1 MAKKEKKPK
10 KSVKPHALYE
20 VAGSELKRKN
30 KTCPKC
36 GKGIFMAKHGSRST
50 CGKCG
55 YTEFESKKQTEKPKE
70 KTEKPKEEKKETP
83 QPKVEKPK
91 KE

>member
-10 KSVKPHALYE
+10 KSVKPYTLYE
-20 VAGSELKRKN
+20 ISGSEIKRKN

-36 GKGIFMAKHGSRST
+36 GKTVFMAKHGNRWT

-55 YTEFESKKQTEKPKE
+55 YTEFESKKPTEK
-70 KTEKPKEEKKETP
+70 
-83 QPKVEKPK
+83 QEKPK

>member
-1 MAKKEKKPK
+1 MAKKQKKPK
-10 KSVKPHALYE
+10 KSVKPHTLYE
-20 VAGSELKRKN
+20 ISGSEIKRKN

-36 GKGIFMAKHGSRST
+36 GKTVFMAKHGNRST

-55 YTEFESKKQTEKPKE
+55 YTEFETKKP
-70 KTEKPKEEKKETP
+70 EKPKEEKKEK
-83 QPKVEKPK
+83 PKPKEEKPK